1 MTVSGVN
8 FGKAA
13 SDYGTFRV
21 GFPISFFDRL
31 DDFGIGF
38 AGQVVVDLGT
48 GTGTLARGF
57 ALRGCRVTGVDAD
70 ERMLA
75 QSRQLDEKA
84 GVEIAYVHAKA
95 ESTGIESNSADV
107 VTAGQCWHWFD
118 RPRTVAEV
126 HRMLR
131 PGGKLVIA
139 HFDWLPLPGN
149 VVEATER
156 LIEKYNPDWHLGG
169 GVGLYPQW
177 IPDLNVVGMGNIQ
190 TFSYDVDVPYSP
202 EAWRGR
208 IRASAGIAA
217 LDAAA
222 TGKFDADHRE
232 LLARQFPGTML
243 AVPHRVFAII
253 AETKGSP

>member
-1 MTVSGVN
+1 MTVSGVH

-21 GFPISFFDRL
+21 GFPDSFFDRL
-31 DDFGIGF
+31 DDFGVGF
-38 AGQVVVDLGT
+38 EGQVVVDLGT
-48 GTGTLARGF
+48 GSGTLARGF
-57 ALRGCRVTGVDAD
+57 ARRGCRVTGVDAD

-75 QSRQLDEKA
+75 QSRQLDAKA
-84 GVEIAYVHAKA
+84 GIEIAYVHAKA

-149 VVEATER
+149 VVEATE
-156 LIEKYNPDWHLGG
+156 
-169 GVGLYPQW
+169 
-177 IPDLNVVGMGNIQ
+177 
-190 TFSYDVDVPYSP
+190 
-202 EAWRGR
+202 
-208 IRASAGIAA
+208 
-217 LDAAA
+217 
-222 TGKFDADHRE
+222 
-232 LLARQFPGTML
+232 
-243 AVPHRVFAII
+243 
-253 AETKGSP
+253 